1 MPRPIIMSVKADIV
15 ALREIIVGEVTSAA
29 AEKHSGARGVAVARY
44 GRPQTAFSK
53 QLAYL
58 IAGRRVS
65 TPRVAQDHDLDA
77 RRACESFS
85 NLIRL
90 VTDYRAAENELISDN
105 LQLHRR
111 CPRRHY

>member
-1 MPRPIIMSVKADIV
+1 MPHPIIMPVKADIV
-15 ALREIIVGEVTSAA
+15 VLREIIVGEVTSVA
-29 AEKHSGARGVAVARY
+29 AEKHSGARGVAVARHC
-44 GRPQTAFSK
+44 RAQTALSK
-53 QLAYL
+53 QLTHL

-90 VTDYRAAENELISDN
+90 VSDHRTAEDRLISHD
-105 LQLHRR
+105 L
-111 CPRRHY
+111 